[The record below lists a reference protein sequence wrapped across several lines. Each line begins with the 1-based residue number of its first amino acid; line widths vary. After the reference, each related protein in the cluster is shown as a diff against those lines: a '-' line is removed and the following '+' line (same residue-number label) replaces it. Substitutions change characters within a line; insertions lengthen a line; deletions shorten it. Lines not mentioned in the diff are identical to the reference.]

1 MNNDTMTDYRI
12 DGADGGDSAAVLC
25 QHVASGERPILMAY
39 RSPPVSLEDSGWQFL
54 CACED
59 EEEPDMAKVWL
70 LREVLEHEPTL
81 QPFMSRPPGT
91 KLVRS
96 SRLSSWKVVA

>member
-1 MNNDTMTDYRI
+1 MTDYRI
-12 DGADGGDSAAVLC
+12 NGADAGDSAAVLC

-81 QPFMSRPPGT
+81 WRFIDRPPGT
-91 KLVRS
+91 RLARS
-96 SRLSSWKVVA
+96 CCTSSWEVLK